1 MDAVLGYHLKP
12 LTCGVAKFNL
22 TLARRLSLPL
32 LSVFDPAAARCAR
45 PLLSL
50 KLSEFRPDDVEALRR
65 LLGGAPWRDAFELFL
80 HDWTATALERAL
92 LDGARTAYC
101 ANAEMTAAV
110 RALRPDAV
118 EAWCPSTVLE
128 PRRFAPC
135 DLSVFAFG
143 MAHKVRTDHYGRLHA
158 LLQATGRPYCLYLS
172 TALHEDTTLDGSF
185 TAAFEELAAIF
196 GPRVHF
202 LGYLSDAAVHNYLL
216 DTTFFAAF
224 FDRGVRANNT
234 TVGAAMQAGSVVVT
248 NLDRY
253 SPPAYVHGE
262 NLLDI
267 ARCDALPADPAVL
280 RSLGEGARAV
290 GPEVAP
296 GYRKP
301 ERLKRGGVRDD
312 EPAGEALG
320 QARGQPLGRRAG
332 AADLDEGESGVE
344 RRQAARDLALERRL
358 VGAEHG
364 IAEPAADLGLDRRDQ
379 PLRFRRG
386 LALGRDPHV
395 HLAEVR
401 ERADGRVAPRLHEVG
416 DQLPDAALAQA
427 HGLQDPQA
435 DLALDRV
442 ALAEPRQ
449 HAPRQ

>member
-1 MDAVLGYHLKP
+1 MDAVLGYHLNP

-22 TLARRLSLPL
+22 TLARRLGLPL

-101 ANAEMTAAV
+101 ANAEMTAVV

-143 MAHKVRTDHYGRLHA
+143 MAHKVRADHYGRLHA
-158 LLQATGRPYCLYLS
+158 LLEATGRVYCLYLS
-172 TALHEDTTLDGSF
+172 TALHEDTALDGSF

-280 RSLGEGARAV
+280 RSLGEGARATATGAV
-290 GPEVAP
+290 GWDALVRVLAAGGPP
-296 GYRKP
+296 
-301 ERLKRGGVRDD
+301 RGRT
-312 EPAGEALG
+312 
-320 QARGQPLGRRAG
+320 
-332 AADLDEGESGVE
+332 
-344 RRQAARDLALERRL
+344 
-358 VGAEHG
+358 
-364 IAEPAADLGLDRRDQ
+364 
-379 PLRFRRG
+379 
-386 LALGRDPHV
+386 
-395 HLAEVR
+395 
-401 ERADGRVAPRLHEVG
+401 
-416 DQLPDAALAQA
+416 
-427 HGLQDPQA
+427 
-435 DLALDRV
+435 
-442 ALAEPRQ
+442 
-449 HAPRQ
+449 